1 MRRPGTLTEAPL
13 AGPFSPVALAIGAAA
28 ATGLIVIGIVVG
40 PGTVNC
46 FQRGDFSAC
55 MGETFLGNGV
65 TETAQTEPASD
76 IAALAEPQPEQAD
89 EAEPEPAEEPVAEEQ
104 PSVQMADGETAASVS
119 EAVLPSF
126 GLVRVEPDGAAV
138 IAGTATPDGEVHIFA
153 DDEQIGTETAE
164 PTGDFAFVTDAPL
177 PAGGV
182 ELRVLDV
189 ETGAYAEESVVV
201 VVQDDRTSE
210 PIVIASEPGEA
221 SQILQGLEQPQAVAE
236 TEAPETET
244 VADAAPVAEE
254 EAVAEAPAIPQ
265 EDTAEVAPP
274 PASETESMVVADFE
288 EPAVPVEIVPATPQV
303 APQSNAP
310 APAEPAAEAP
320 GTPAGETATIA
331 PPQPTPGGVTPQVE
345 MPSPAELADNQVA
358 PPAPAPEAPVAL
370 MAAPEPEAQE
380 PEAQEPA
387 VEDAAPEPQPRQTAA
402 PRPEAPA
409 EVESTDEPATPSET
423 TPAEPTMPEQDEPA
437 AEPEAAEQ
445 QVAERQPVT
454 EPEAPATTAQ
464 PETRLVQPTIDA
476 VEIDGDRNF
485 FAGAGTDGM
494 TVRLYVD
501 NELVGTAQVADGR
514 WLVETIGALEQESQ
528 RVRIDMLGPDG
539 AVVGRAEVD
548 FVLDLPESVDEEIAV
563 ADTPPPAPAAETTA
577 EAEAPAEPA
586 PAIEPEVVQPEA
598 PAPAEP
604 TDVAEPAVQQQP
616 AEQPN
621 SAAEPAE
628 SEVPTLIG
636 VTEGGRTTSGLAI
649 IRSGD
654 NLWTIARRVYGE
666 GIRYTQIFEANNDQ
680 IRDPDLIYPGQ
691 VFDLPETDQVIGQDD
706 TAAMVEE

>member
-1 MRRPGTLTEAPL
+1 M
-13 AGPFSPVALAIGAAA
+13 
-28 ATGLIVIGIVVG
+28 IVIGIVVG

-46 FQRGDFSAC
+46 FQQSDFSAC
-55 MGETFLGNGV
+55 MGETFLGNGI
-65 TETAQTEPASD
+65 TEIAEAEPTSD
-76 IAALAEPQPEQAD
+76 VAALAEPQPEQA
-89 EAEPEPAEEPVAEEQ
+89 EEPEPAQEPIAEEQ
-104 PSVQMADGETAASVS
+104 PSVQMADGETAESVS

-153 DDEQIGTETAE
+153 DDERIGTETAE
-164 PTGDFAFVTDAPL
+164 HTGDFAFVTDDPL

-236 TEAPETET
+236 AEAPETDA
-244 VADAAPVAEE
+244 VADEASVAEEEAGAEE
-254 EAVAEAPAIPQ
+254 EAVAETPAAPQQ
-265 EDTAEVAPP
+265 EGVAEVAPP
-274 PASETESMVVADFE
+274 SVPETESMVVADVD

-358 PPAPAPEAPVAL
+358 PAAPAPEAPVAP
-370 MAAPEPEAQE
+370 MAAPEPQAQE
-380 PEAQEPA
+380 PEAREPA
-387 VEDAAPEPQPRQTAA
+387 VEAAAPEPQQTAA

-409 EVESTDEPATPSET
+409 EVESPDEPATPPET
-423 TPAEPTMPEQDEPA
+423 TPAEPVMPEQDEPA
-437 AEPEAAEQ
+437 AEPEANEQ

-454 EPEAPATTAQ
+454 EPEATATTAQ
-464 PETRLVQPTIDA
+464 PEVRLVQPTIDA

-501 NELVGTAQVADGR
+501 NELVGTTQVADGR
-514 WLVETIGALEQESQ
+514 WLVETIGVLEQETQ

-563 ADTPPPAPAAETTA
+563 ADTTPPGPAAETTA
-577 EAEAPAEPA
+577 EAEAPAEPVEPV
-586 PAIEPEVVQPEA
+586 PAIEPEPTEPEA

-604 TDVAEPAVQQQP
+604 ADVTEPAAEQQP
-616 AEQPN
+616 AEQP
-621 SAAEPAE
+621 AAEAEQPATEVEPAE
-628 SEVPTLIG
+628 REVPTLIG
-636 VTEGGRTTSGLAI
+636 ITEGGRTTSGLAI

-666 GIRYTQIFEANNDQ
+666 GIRYTQIFEANTDQ

-706 TAAMVEE
+706 TAASVEE